1 VSDLA
6 TPPEALRLARSLD
19 GAWYADAGVFAAE
32 LEAFYARRW
41 VAVGRGSELPEPGDY
56 VTREVAGESLL
67 VVRAGDGT
75 AGAFYNVCRHR
86 GARLVRDEA
95 GRCPAVIRC
104 PYHAWSYGLDGALRG
119 APNLPDAHRE
129 RWGGLGLHRVALEER
144 YGSLWVNLAG
154 DAGSFDADVGE
165 QVRARMGTDA
175 LVARWGL
182 EHLALGRELVYDVGA
197 NWKLLVE
204 NFSECYH
211 CGPVHPELTSVIP
224 EFKRGRGTLHSPG
237 YGAGFTAAAAGF
249 TVDGRAG
256 LPRLPGLTDAEDRR
270 YYAIVLTP
278 NVFLHLV
285 PDHVVLHRLEPLA
298 PDRTRVVCS
307 WLFAPETLTA
317 GLDIEPSVQ
326 LFHTTNLQ
334 DFDVCERCQLGA
346 RSRAFAGAR
355 SLVPVE
361 EHLAAFHDEV
371 RAAVGAA
378 APASAASRA

>member
-6 TPPEALRLARSLD
+6 TPSEALRLAPSLD
-19 GAWYADAGVFAAE
+19 GAWYADAAVFAAE
-32 LEAFYARRW
+32 LEAFYARRF
-41 VAVGRGSELPEPGDY
+41 VCVGRGSEIAEPGAY
-56 VTREVAGESLL
+56 VTREVAGESLVL
-67 VVRAGDGT
+67 VRGEDG
-75 AGAFYNVCRHR
+75 AASAFYNVCRHR
-86 GARLVRDEA
+86 GARLLRDDA
-95 GRCPAVIRC
+95 GRCEHVIRC

-119 APNLPDAHRE
+119 APNLPDARRE
-129 RWGGLGLHRVALEER
+129 RWGGLGLARVALEER
-144 YGSLWVNLAG
+144 YGWLWVNLAG
-154 DAGSFDADVGE
+154 DAGSFDADIGE
-165 QVRARMGTDA
+165 QVRARMGADE

-182 EHLALGRELVYDVGA
+182 EDLAIGRELSYDVRA

-211 CGPVHPELTSVIP
+211 CGPVHPELTTVIP

-237 YGAGFTAAAAGF
+237 YGAGWAADAEGF

-256 LPRLPGLTDAEDRR
+256 LPRLPGLTDDEDRR

-285 PDHVVLHRLEPLA
+285 PDHVVIHRLEPRA
-298 PDRTRVVCS
+298 PDLTRIVCS
-307 WLFAPETLTA
+307 WLFARETLRA

-326 LFHTTNLQ
+326 LFHRTNLQ

-346 RSRAFAGAR
+346 RSRAFGGAR

-378 APASAASRA
+378 APASGAGRP